1 MAADEKM
8 DVTVKTLDSQ
18 SRTFTVDGEI
28 TVKDFKD
35 HISPS
40 VGIPVDKQR
49 LIYQGRVLQE
59 DKKLKD
65 YNVDGKVIH
74 LVERAPPQTQ
84 SGPGGASA
92 SSSTSPSP
100 GGAAAGGPGSGGPER
115 NGNSYV
121 MVGAFNLPH
130 VMSGLGEAGRPPR
143 VSTISGSDGSSLDV
157 HLNLDQQPSIQSEPR
172 VRLALAQHILQDVR
186 VILDRLELLNANDQ
200 TAEPM
205 EASTPESASA
215 NRETPAQGTES
226 ASANR
231 ETPAQGTESA
241 SANRETPAQGT
252 ESASANRETPAQGT
266 ESASANRET
275 PAQGTQST
283 EGTAA
288 PPPPSHPTPA
298 EYVEILQAI
307 SRVEERL
314 APFMERYR
322 EIFSNATN
330 GTYEEEDRDYALR
343 LVNSVGECLRLLGN
357 VLIAVSDLRCN
368 LILPAPRHLH
378 VVRPM
383 AHYTGP
389 MLLQPAAAIPIQI
402 NVGTRVTM
410 TGNGAHANQAASE
423 GTAASATTNGASAT
437 ANTANESQSP
447 TSANGSPPQ
456 TPPSSGPPPPPP
468 HRRVIHIT
476 HQTGEP
482 VMMMMNIQES
492 GPGGSPNIPPS
503 SAGGS
508 THIHMPGL
516 PPEFM
521 QAISH
526 QITQQA
532 MAAATGQQIPGFQAA
547 PPRFVFTRPA
557 APTQPQATP
566 TATTPPNGSGG
577 VPAGGPSATPPPTS
591 LTQIINGLVGQLLMH
606 PFVVA
611 QNGSP
616 TSTSSSSS
624 SSSSSTSSSTSTS
637 TTSTSTTSTTSTSSS
652 SSSFPTFPSTPSAPS
667 APTSQP
673 LPGLEQQLSQ
683 LLGSLMGT
691 ASSGMANIAM
701 GAPSIAVTVP
711 GMPGFFPGATD
722 LLLATQNINVS
733 VTPPPQSFPQPT
745 ASAAPP
751 PPSTSSSQA
760 QAASPESLPP
770 EFFTSVVQGVLSS
783 MLGSL
788 SAADQSGTESIAAFI
803 QRLSGSPNIFQPDT
817 EGPGGFFGDLL
828 SLICH
833 HFSLVDVVMLLHGQ
847 SQPLQTLQP
856 QLRSFFL
863 QQYLRQADP
872 TPQNIQTAS
881 RNLVNGLE
889 EYIQESFAT
898 APILEGVDIT
908 RTNLEFLQ
916 EQFNMI
922 TTHILHCADATF
934 GQRLLEMCNQS
945 LFEWLA
951 LNLYCLRGDQSALT
965 SVINERIRRLST
977 DVSPALVS
985 WVTSVLS
992 LRLQAL
998 LGQMPVTEAEV
1009 QRHVRRTGDPPQAA
1023 DAAPQE
1029 QPMETSPAE
1038 AQTGAT
1044 SPAPATT
1051 VEEVL
1056 FLPSQT
1062 SAPTLCPDSEL
1073 QPQEE
1078 AGSEPWAAAVP
1089 PEWVPVIRQDIQN
1102 QRKLK
1107 QQPPLSD
1114 AYLSGMPAK
1123 RRKTMQ
1129 GEGPH
1134 LSLSEAVNRAVRCT
1148 GAKPESSM
1156 ESLRRELDN
1165 SEVQGRYREQLCQ
1178 DIQKILQDNE
1188 SSNPQRF
1195 PNTQRAFKGDP

>member
-8 DVTVKTLDSQ
+8 EVTVKTLDSQ
-18 SRTFTVDGEI
+18 SRTFAVDAEI

-35 HISPS
+35 HISSS
-40 VGIPVDKQR
+40 VGIPPEKQR

-59 DKKLKD
+59 DKKLKE

-84 SGPGGASA
+84 TTTGGASG
-92 SSSTSPSP
+92 SSSTSSSSSS
-100 GGAAAGGPGSGGPER
+100 GAAGGPGSSGPER
-115 NGNSYV
+115 NGNGYV

-130 VMSGLGEAGRPPR
+130 VMSGLGEAGRAPR
-143 VSTISGSDGSSLDV
+143 VSTVSG
-157 HLNLDQQPSIQSEPR
+157 SEPR
-172 VRLALAQHILQDVR
+172 VRLVLAQHILQDIQS
-186 VILDRLELLNANDQ
+186 ILDRLEQQPSNDQ

-205 EASTPESASA
+205 ETSGPEVESG
-215 NRETPAQGTES
+215 NREMPSQS
-226 ASANR
+226 
-231 ETPAQGTESA
+231 
-241 SANRETPAQGT
+241 
-252 ESASANRETPAQGT
+252 
-266 ESASANRET
+266 
-275 PAQGTQST
+275 TQSS
-283 EGTAA
+283 EGQAGTA
-288 PPPPSHPTPA
+288 PTSHPTPT
-298 EYVEILQAI
+298 EYVEVLQSL

-314 APFMERYR
+314 APFMDRYR
-322 EIFSNATN
+322 EIISNATN
-330 GTYEEEDRDYALR
+330 GTYENEEREQAQRIINL
-343 LVNSVGECLRLLGN
+343 VGECLRLLGN
-357 VLIAVSDLRCN
+357 ALVAVSDLRCN
-368 LILPAPRHLH
+368 LSMAAPRHMH

-383 AHYTGP
+383 SHYTGP
-389 MLLQPAAAIPIQI
+389 MLLQQAAIPIQI
-402 NVGTRVTM
+402 NVGTTVTM
-410 TGNGAHANQAASE
+410 TGNGAHANQTSE
-423 GTAASATTNGASAT
+423 GTATSATTTSTSDT
-437 ANTANESQSP
+437 AR
-447 TSANGSPPQ
+447 GSSDTQ
-456 TPPSSGPPPPPP
+456 GPPSGESTPTPAPPTTAPSP
-468 HRRVIHIT
+468 HPRVIRIT
-476 HQTGEP
+476 HQTVEP

-492 GPGGSPNIPPS
+492 GPGGSSNIPPT
-503 SAGGS
+503 SAGGG

-532 MAAATGQQIPGFQAA
+532 MAAASGQQIPGFQAA

-557 APTQPQATP
+557 APPHPPQAGTT
-566 TATTPPNGSGG
+566 TATPSTGSGTSPG
-577 VPAGGPSATPPPTS
+577 AGSGTAAAPSS
-591 LTQIINGLVGQLLMH
+591 LTQMISGLVGQLLMH
-606 PFVVA
+606 PVIVA
-611 QNGSP
+611 QSGGTTSTSASAS
-616 TSTSSSSS
+616 TSTSSSSTS
-624 SSSSSTSSSTSTS
+624 TTTTTTSSS
-637 TTSTSTTSTTSTSSS
+637 
-652 SSSFPTFPSTPSAPS
+652 TFPSTPSAPS
-667 APTSQP
+667 APSAPSTPSTPSAPSAPPSQP
-673 LPGLEQQLSQ
+673 PPGLEQQLSQ
-683 LLGSLMGT
+683 LLGSLLGT
-691 ASSGMANIAM
+691 ASSGVANIAM
-701 GAPSIAVTVP
+701 GSPSIAVAVP
-711 GMPGFFPGATD
+711 GMPSFMQGVTD
-722 LLLATQNINVS
+722 LLQATQNINVS
-733 VTPPPQSFPQPT
+733 VTPPQSFAQPS
-745 ASAAPP
+745 ASAPP
-751 PPSTSSSQA
+751 PPPPPAASA
-760 QAASPESLPP
+760 PPPPQAAAPDSLPP

-847 SQPLQTLQP
+847 SQPLQNLQP

-872 TPQNIQTAS
+872 TPQNIQMAS
-881 RNLVNGLE
+881 RNLMNGLE
-889 EYIQESFAT
+889 EYIRESFAT
-898 APILEGVDIT
+898 APVREDVDIT

-916 EQFNMI
+916 EQFNRI
-922 TTHILHCADATF
+922 TTHILHCADSTF

-951 LNLYCLRGDQSALT
+951 LNLYCLRGDQHALT

-998 LGQMPVTEAEV
+998 LGQMPVTEGEV
-1009 QRHVRRTGDPPQAA
+1009 QRHVRRVGDPPRDTEQS
-1023 DAAPQE
+1023 PQE

-1038 AQTGAT
+1038 AQPGAS

-1056 FLPSQT
+1056 FMPTQA
-1062 SAPTLCPDSEL
+1062 SAPVLCPDPEL
-1073 QPQEE
+1073 PQPEE

-1089 PEWVPVIRQDIQN
+1089 PEWVPVIRQDIQT

-1134 LSLSEAVNRAVRCT
+1134 LSLSDAVNRAVKCT
-1148 GAKPESSM
+1148 GAKPETSM
-1156 ESLRRELDN
+1156 DSLKRELDN

-1178 DIQKILQDNE
+1178 DIHKILQDNE
-1188 SSNPQRF
+1188 SCNPQRF

>member
-8 DVTVKTLDSQ
+8 EVTVKTLDSQ
-18 SRTFTVDGEI
+18 SRTFTVDAEI

-35 HISPS
+35 HISSS
-40 VGIPVDKQR
+40 VGIPPEKQR

-59 DKKLKD
+59 DKKLKE

-84 SGPGGASA
+84 TTNGGASA
-92 SSSTSPSP
+92 SSSTSSSSS
-100 GGAAAGGPGSGGPER
+100 GGAAGGSGPGGPER

-130 VMSGLGEAGRPPR
+130 VMSGLGEAGRAPR
-143 VSTISGSDGSSLDV
+143 VSTVSGNDGSSLDV
-157 HLNLDQQPSIQSEPR
+157 HINLDQQLPIQSEPR
-172 VRLALAQHILQDVR
+172 VRLVLAQHILQDIQS
-186 VILDRLELLNANDQ
+186 ILDRLEQQPSNDPA
-200 TAEPM
+200 AEPM
-205 EASTPESASA
+205 ETAGPEGESGT
-215 NRETPAQGTES
+215 RETPSQS
-226 ASANR
+226 APS
-231 ETPAQGTESA
+231 S
-241 SANRETPAQGT
+241 
-252 ESASANRETPAQGT
+252 
-266 ESASANRET
+266 
-275 PAQGTQST
+275 
-283 EGTAA
+283 EGQAGAA
-288 PPPPSHPTPA
+288 PTSHPTPT
-298 EYVEILQAI
+298 EYVEILQSL

-322 EIFSNATN
+322 EIISNATN
-330 GTYEEEDRDYALR
+330 GAYENEEREQSQRIINL
-343 LVNSVGECLRLLGN
+343 VGECLRLLGN
-357 VLIAVSDLRCN
+357 ALIAVSDLRCN
-368 LILPAPRHLH
+368 LSMATPRHMH

-383 AHYTGP
+383 SHYTGP
-389 MLLQPAAAIPIQI
+389 MLLQQAAIPIQI
-402 NVGTRVTM
+402 NVGTTVTM
-410 TGNGAHANQAASE
+410 TGNGAHGGQTTSE
-423 GTAASATTNGASAT
+423 GTTTSTTPNSSSETTRGASDT
-437 ANTANESQSP
+437 AAPPSADSAPPQAPP
-447 TSANGSPPQ
+447 TSA
-456 TPPSSGPPPPPP
+456 PPP
-468 HRRVIHIT
+468 HPRVIRIT
-476 HQTGEP
+476 HQTVEP

-492 GPGGSPNIPPS
+492 GPGGSSNIPPTS
-503 SAGGS
+503 GGGGA
-508 THIHMPGL
+508 HIHMPGL

-532 MAAATGQQIPGFQAA
+532 MAAASGQQIPGFQAA
-547 PPRFVFTRPA
+547 SPRFVFTRPA
-557 APTQPQATP
+557 APPHPPQPGT
-566 TATTPPNGSGG
+566 TTTTPPTGSGTSPG
-577 VPAGGPSATPPPTS
+577 AGPGTAAAPSS
-591 LTQIINGLVGQLLMH
+591 LTQMISGLVGQLLMH
-606 PFVVA
+606 PVIVA
-611 QNGSP
+611 QSGG
-616 TSTSSSSS
+616 
-624 SSSSSTSSSTSTS
+624 
-637 TTSTSTTSTTSTSSS
+637 TTSTSSS
-652 SSSFPTFPSTPSAPS
+652 SSTSTSSSTASTTTTTSSASTLPSTPSPPSAPS
-667 APTSQP
+667 APSAPSSQP
-673 LPGLEQQLSQ
+673 PPGLEQQLSQ
-683 LLGSLMGT
+683 LLGSFLGT
-691 ASSGMANIAM
+691 ASSGVANIAM
-701 GAPSIAVTVP
+701 GSPSIAVAVP
-711 GMPGFFPGATD
+711 GMPAFMQGVNE
-722 LLLATQNINVS
+722 LLQATQNVNVS
-733 VTPPPQSFPQPT
+733 VTPPQSFPQPP
-745 ASAAPP
+745 ASAPP
-751 PPSTSSSQA
+751 PPPPAASAQP
-760 QAASPESLPP
+760 QAAGPDSLPP

-817 EGPGGFFGDLL
+817 EGPAGFFGDLL

-847 SQPLQTLQP
+847 SQPLQNLQP

-872 TPQNIQTAS
+872 TPQNIQMAS
-881 RNLVNGLE
+881 RNLTNGLE
-889 EYIQESFAT
+889 EYIRESFAT
-898 APILEGVDIT
+898 APVREDVDIT

-916 EQFNMI
+916 EQFNRI

-951 LNLYCLRGDQSALT
+951 LNLYCLRGDQHALT

-998 LGQMPVTEAEV
+998 LGQMPVTEGEV
-1009 QRHVRRTGDPPQAA
+1009 QRHVRRAGDPPRVTELS
-1023 DAAPQE
+1023 PQE
-1029 QPMETSPAE
+1029 QPMETSPPE
-1038 AQTGAT
+1038 AQPGVS

-1056 FLPSQT
+1056 FLPTQA
-1062 SAPTLCPDSEL
+1062 SAPVLCPDSEL
-1073 QPQEE
+1073 PQQEE

-1134 LSLSEAVNRAVRCT
+1134 LSLSEAVNRAAKCT
-1148 GAKPESSM
+1148 GAKPETSM

-1188 SSNPQRF
+1188 SYNPQRF

>member
-8 DVTVKTLDSQ
+8 EVTVKTLDSQ
-18 SRTFTVDGEI
+18 SRTFTVDAEI

-35 HISPS
+35 HISSS
-40 VGIPVDKQR
+40 VGIPPEKQR

-84 SGPGGASA
+84 TTTGGASA
-92 SSSTSPSP
+92 SSSTSSSSSS
-100 GGAAAGGPGSGGPER
+100 GAAGGTGPGGPER

-130 VMSGLGEAGRPPR
+130 VMSGLGEAGRAPR
-143 VSTISGSDGSSLDV
+143 VSTVGG
-157 HLNLDQQPSIQSEPR
+157 SEPR
-172 VRLALAQHILQDVR
+172 VRLVLAQHILQDIQA
-186 VILDRLELLNANDQ
+186 ILDRLEQQPSNDQ
-200 TAEPM
+200 AAEPM
-205 EASTPESASA
+205 ETSGVEGESGP
-215 NRETPAQGTES
+215 RETPPQS
-226 ASANR
+226 
-231 ETPAQGTESA
+231 
-241 SANRETPAQGT
+241 
-252 ESASANRETPAQGT
+252 
-266 ESASANRET
+266 
-275 PAQGTQST
+275 TQSA
-283 EGTAA
+283 EAQAGTA
-288 PPPPSHPTPA
+288 PTSHPTPS
-298 EYVEILQAI
+298 EYVEVLQAL

-322 EIFSNATN
+322 EIISNATN
-330 GTYEEEDRDYALR
+330 GTYENEEREQSQR
-343 LVNSVGECLRLLGN
+343 IVNLVGECLRLLGN
-357 VLIAVSDLRCN
+357 ALVAVSDLRCN
-368 LILPAPRHLH
+368 LSMAAPRHMH

-383 AHYTGP
+383 SHYTGP
-389 MLLQPAAAIPIQI
+389 MLLQQAAIPIQI
-402 NVGTRVTM
+402 NVGTTVTM
-410 TGNGAHANQAASE
+410 TGNGAHTGQTTSE
-423 GTAASATTNGASAT
+423 GTTPTATPTSTSDTARGAS
-437 ANTANESQSP
+437 E
-447 TSANGSPPQ
+447 PQ
-456 TPPSSGPPPPPP
+456 APPPGDSTPSQAPPTAAPPP
-468 HRRVIHIT
+468 HPRVIRIT
-476 HQTGEP
+476 HQTVEP

-492 GPGGSPNIPPS
+492 GPGGSSNIPPT
-503 SAGGS
+503 SAGSGS
-508 THIHMPGL
+508 HIHMPGL

-532 MAAATGQQIPGFQAA
+532 MAAASGQQMPGFQAP

-557 APTQPQATP
+557 APPHPPQTG
-566 TATTPPNGSGG
+566 TTSSAPPPGSGTSPG
-577 VPAGGPSATPPPTS
+577 AVPGAAVAPNS
-591 LTQIINGLVGQLLMH
+591 LTQMISGLVGQLLMH
-606 PFVVA
+606 PVIVA
-611 QNGSP
+611 QSGGT
-616 TSTSSSSS
+616 TSTSP
-624 SSSSSTSSSTSTS
+624 SSSTSSSTSTS
-637 TTSTSTTSTTSTSSS
+637 SSSTSTTTTTTSSS
-652 SSSFPTFPSTPSAPS
+652 TFPSTPSAPS
-667 APTSQP
+667 APSTPTTPLAQP
-673 LPGLEQQLSQ
+673 PPGLEQQLSQ
-683 LLGSLMGT
+683 LLGTLLGT
-691 ASSGMANIAM
+691 TSSGMANIAM
-701 GAPSIAVTVP
+701 GSPSIAVAVP
-711 GMPGFFPGATD
+711 GMPSFMQGVND
-722 LLLATQNINVS
+722 LLQSTPNVNVS
-733 VTPPPQSFPQPT
+733 VTPPQSFAQPP
-745 ASAAPP
+745 ASAPP
-751 PPSTSSSQA
+751 PPPPAASTQP
-760 QAASPESLPP
+760 QAAAPDSLPP

-847 SQPLQTLQP
+847 SQPLQNLQP

-881 RNLVNGLE
+881 RNLTNGLE
-889 EYIQESFAT
+889 EYIRESFAT
-898 APILEGVDIT
+898 APVREDVDIT

-916 EQFNMI
+916 EQFNRI
-922 TTHILHCADATF
+922 TTHILHCADSTF

-951 LNLYCLRGDQSALT
+951 LNLYCLRGDQHALT

-992 LRLQAL
+992 MRLQAL
-998 LGQMPVTEAEV
+998 LGQMPVREGEV
-1009 QRHVRRTGDPPQAA
+1009 QRHIRRVGDPPRVAELS
-1023 DAAPQE
+1023 PQE

-1038 AQTGAT
+1038 AQPGAS

-1056 FLPSQT
+1056 FLPTQA
-1062 SAPTLCPDSEL
+1062 SAPALCPDSDL
-1073 QPQEE
+1073 PPQEE

-1089 PEWVPVIRQDIQN
+1089 PEWVPVIRQDIQT
-1102 QRKLK
+1102 QRKIK

-1134 LSLSEAVNRAVRCT
+1134 LSLSEAVNRAVKCT
-1148 GAKPESSM
+1148 GAKPETSM
-1156 ESLRRELDN
+1156 ENVRRELDN

-1188 SSNPQRF
+1188 SYNPQRF